1 MLSCFTPGLLLTD
14 AEDISPNG
22 NSERWKNG
30 LKQWRREDEPRMNQ
44 GNLSKIGFWDIK
56 KGSILDVEI
65 RRASINKRLRDTGL
79 QYFIINPN
87 KGVKNMIEKDNDI
100 VVTPPSKDFVL
111 FAKNGI
117 INYVEMP
124 EHGTIELRVQ
134 HGQVVYENVSKG
146 KQH

>member
-1 MLSCFTPGLLLTD
+1 MT
-14 AEDISPNG
+14 EN
-22 NSERWKNG
+22 KN
-30 LKQWRREDEPRMNQ
+30 E
-44 GNLSKIGFWDIK
+44 
-56 KGSILDVEI
+56 
-65 RRASINKRLRDTGL
+65 
-79 QYFIINPN
+79 
-87 KGVKNMIEKDNDI
+87 I

-134 HGQVVYENVSKG
+134 NGQVVYENVSKG

>member
-1 MLSCFTPGLLLTD
+1 MTTKTAYEKLTKNLDRIADNLHQIGEQNNLVDLSLLSAQLG
-14 AEDISPNG
+14 AIKEDLARLLWVELPELNDG
-22 NSERWKNG
+22 
-30 LKQWRREDEPRMNQ
+30 
-44 GNLSKIGFWDIK
+44 SKLEKLF
-56 KGSILDVEI
+56 
-65 RRASINKRLRDTGL
+65 NKSTG
-79 QYFIINPN
+79 
-87 KGVKNMIEKDNDI
+87 I

>member
-1 MLSCFTPGLLLTD
+1 MTTKTTYEKLTKNLDRIADNLHQIGEQNNLVDLSLLSAQLG
-14 AEDISPNG
+14 AIKEDLARLLWVELPELNDG
-22 NSERWKNG
+22 
-30 LKQWRREDEPRMNQ
+30 
-44 GNLSKIGFWDIK
+44 SKLEKLF
-56 KGSILDVEI
+56 
-65 RRASINKRLRDTGL
+65 NKSTG
-79 QYFIINPN
+79 
-87 KGVKNMIEKDNDI
+87 I

>member
-1 MLSCFTPGLLLTD
+1 
-14 AEDISPNG
+14 
-22 NSERWKNG
+22 
-30 LKQWRREDEPRMNQ
+30 
-44 GNLSKIGFWDIK
+44 
-56 KGSILDVEI
+56 
-65 RRASINKRLRDTGL
+65 
-79 QYFIINPN
+79 
-87 KGVKNMIEKDNDI
+87 MIEKDNDI